1 MSRILLISII
11 SLSYCCVLIYSCQQ
25 PVHNELREGDLLF
38 QDLNCGSLCDAIEA
52 VTEGVNGKDFS
63 HCAMVVSI
71 NDTLKVIEAIGGEV
85 QVNSL
90 KTFFIRSS
98 DTISIQNIT
107 IGRPKK
113 EYEALIPKATAYAIQ
128 QIGQPYDDEFL
139 LNNNKLYCSELLY
152 ESFKAANNNHD
163 FFVLQPMTF
172 KDPET
177 NDFFPAW
184 VDYYQALQ
192 EPIPEGEPG
201 INPGLISRSGKIE
214 IIRIDLAD
222 L

>member
-90 KTFFIRSS
+90 KTFFIRSG

-113 EYEALIPKATAYAIQ
+113 EYEALIPKAVAYAIQ